1 MYRTR
6 LHRQQT
12 WMLVAALLV
21 IIALALAVTGCGSSS
36 DSGSSSASP
45 AASTSSAPSSA
56 PLPEYTG
63 VDAEFFGELPAP
75 EVKAGFTWKAG
86 FLQPVGMVPDLV
98 AWQQAFVDK
107 AKELGGSVTVNDAGL
122 DIQKQV
128 SQFNQMITAGN
139 DAITGHPMFA
149 PSVTQSLKDAKA
161 AGIPVVFG
169 FTPADVTLGL
179 PENVIMDVG
188 PALDYAAFMAV
199 LYVAQ
204 QMPGASVAIMGF
216 AQPND
221 FVNYLTAQQK
231 YWAEQSG
238 LTVLGQVDCKE
249 DTASGYSAAATSL
262 IAKYP
267 EAQVILTYNDPSAI
281 ATLTS
286 LKASGKPDVKVAT
299 GGGGEA
305 LAKTALKD
313 GSMLCSYQIPW
324 RAMGEQMAI
333 AVYSVLTDQNQPLP
347 EILNIKSELAT
358 GANADQF
365 EMIE

>member
-1 MYRTR
+1 MYRSK
-6 LHRQQT
+6 LHRRHT
-12 WMLVAALLV
+12 WTV
-21 IIALALAVTGCGSSS
+21 IIVILALAAFALAAGGCGSSS
-36 DSGSSSASP
+36 SSSESP
-45 AASTSSAPSSA
+45 AATTAATTSAA

-63 VDAEFFGELPAP
+63 VDAQYFGELAEP
-75 EVKAGFTWKAG
+75 ELKSGFTWKAG

-98 AWQQAFVDK
+98 AWQDSFVAK
-107 AKELGGSVTVNDAGL
+107 AKELGGSTTVNDAGL

-139 DAITGHPMFA
+139 DVITGHPMFA

-179 PENVIMDVG
+179 PENVVMNVG
-188 PALDYAAFMAV
+188 PALDYAAFTAV
-199 LYVAQ
+199 SYVAQ
-204 QMPGASVAIMGF
+204 QMPGAKVAIMGF

-249 DTASGYSAAATSL
+249 DTASGYSAAATSI
-262 IAKYP
+262 IAKYSD
-267 EAQVILTYNDPSAI
+267 AQVILTYNDPSAI

-305 LAKTALKD
+305 LAIPALKA
-313 GSMLCSYQIPW
+313 GTMLCSYQIPW
-324 RAMGEQMAI
+324 RKMGEQMAI
-333 AVYSVLTDQNQPLP
+333 AVYSVLTDQNVPLP
-347 EILNIKSELAT
+347 EILNIRSELAT

-365 EMIE
+365 DMIQ